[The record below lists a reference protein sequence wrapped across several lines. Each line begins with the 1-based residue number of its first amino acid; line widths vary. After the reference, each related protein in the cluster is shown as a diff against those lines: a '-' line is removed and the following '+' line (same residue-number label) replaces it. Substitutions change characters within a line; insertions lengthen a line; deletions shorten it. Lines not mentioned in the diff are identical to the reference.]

1 MDQFLDEVGMQKV
14 YILLPVFNRR
24 DITEKFIHCLKAQ
37 SFHNYYLVLI
47 DDGST
52 DGTSEMVESLIQP
65 ITVIRG
71 KGDWWCFGSFQQGID
86 WLKQS
91 VVDGND
97 IVLMINDDVTFENNF
112 LETAVH
118 LLNFMPS
125 TLLLAECLS
134 EQTGEF
140 LASGVNANLKTLKFN
155 PAKSQ
160 DEINCLSTRGLFM
173 RWQDLL
179 KVGNF
184 YPHLLPHYTGDY
196 EFTMRAHRKGL
207 RLRTEPNLRL
217 WLNEDTTGY
226 QDYSDLSFAEFLRK
240 FFSKKSMFSPIYWTP
255 FIILTCPNI
264 WIPINVTRVWA
275 SAVLRIFRHAFLSIG
290 NYTRRSFFS

>member
-1 MDQFLDEVGMQKV
+1 MNNFSSEGVMEKV

-37 SFHNYYLVLI
+37 NFQNYFLILI

-52 DGTSEMVESLIQP
+52 DGTSEMVQSLISA
-65 ITVIRG
+65 ITVI
-71 KGDWWCFGSFQQGID
+71 KGEGNWWCFGSFQQGIN
-86 WLKQS
+86 WLKRS
-91 VVDGND
+91 AVNEND
-97 IVLMINDDVTFENNF
+97 IILMINDDVIFETDFF
-112 LETAVH
+112 LTAVN
-118 LLNFMPS
+118 LLDSVSN

-134 EQTGEF
+134 EQTGAV

-173 RWQDLL
+173 RWRDLL
-179 KVGNF
+179 KIGDF

-196 EFTMRAHRKGL
+196 EFTMRAYRKGF
-207 RLRTEPNLRL
+207 RLRTAPNLRL
-217 WLNEDTTGY
+217 WLNEETTGF
-226 QDYSDLSFAEFLRK
+226 QDYSDLSFTEFLRN
-240 FFSKKSMFSPIYWTP
+240 FFSKKSMLSPIYWTP

-264 WIPINVTRVWA
+264 WIPINLARVWA
-275 SAVLRIFRHAFLSIG
+275 SAFLRICRHAFFSIIG
-290 NYTRRSFFS
+290 YVRKSSFS